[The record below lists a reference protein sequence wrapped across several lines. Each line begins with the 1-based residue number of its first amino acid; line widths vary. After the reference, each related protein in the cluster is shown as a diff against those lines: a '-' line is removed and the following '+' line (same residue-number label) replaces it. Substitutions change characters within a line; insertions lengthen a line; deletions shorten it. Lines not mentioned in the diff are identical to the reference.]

1 MQCYLCCLQ
10 TWVEGQPAQ
19 GSLGKPS
26 KPTNAAALQL
36 LQQSASDHMA
46 HYPTDSPQIA
56 AEGLTCSNHCSTG
69 TGPDTD
75 DAGDDAYGQEPDEQS
90 GSETI
95 QESAMPAIVL
105 KHKTGEEKQLF
116 PSQVATGPSLGGL
129 RTGHRRRP
137 IMHGSSLSK
146 RKCSRKQSAKPEPQD
161 VLLLTEKQ
169 HQQLQQQAASQPD
182 VSTASSAASEQQLQA
197 SGGSSIAECIAQAAL
212 VLPETVKQLMS
223 ESDKFVDAQH
233 NSPGIESI
241 LDDLQHGALAAKGV
255 QHAEAQQLQ
264 SGSAQHAARHAAHL
278 TQQSGCSQQQHEQN
292 QQACLTQQPAEPL
305 QQSSTRQPHVQR
317 QDSNQQA
324 GSTHQQVG
332 WSLQLDQS
340 RQRCSELTLLEVA
353 EQQQQ
358 QGCNP
363 EHAVSF
369 EQQSKHSVQS
379 MEDLQDTADL
389 RQLWQRLSE
398 GLADPQTAHKLA
410 QLTVTLLARM

>member
-1 MQCYLCCLQ
+1 
-10 TWVEGQPAQ
+10 
-19 GSLGKPS
+19 
-26 KPTNAAALQL
+26 
-36 LQQSASDHMA
+36 MA
-46 HYPTDSPQIA
+46 HYPKDAPQIA
-56 AEGLTCSNHCSTG
+56 AEGLTCSNHRSTG
-69 TGPDTD
+69 TGPDTE
-75 DAGDDAYGQEPDEQS
+75 DAGDDAYEQEPDEQS

-95 QESAMPAIVL
+95 QESAMPAILV
-105 KHKTGEEKQLF
+105 KHKTG
-116 PSQVATGPSLGGL
+116 QVARGPSLGGL

-146 RKCSRKQSAKPEPQD
+146 RKCSRKQSAKQEPQD

-169 HQQLQQQAASQPD
+169 HQQLQQQTDSQPD
-182 VSTASSAASEQQLQA
+182 VSTASSAASKQQLQA
-197 SGGSSIAECIAQAAL
+197 SGGSSIVECIAQAAPA
-212 VLPETVKQLMS
+212 LPDIVKQLTS

-233 NSPGIESI
+233 NSPGIESM
-241 LDDLQHGALAAKGV
+241 LDDLQDGAPAAKGV

-264 SGSAQHAARHAAHL
+264 SGSAQHAAQHAAHL
-278 TQQSGCSQQQHEQN
+278 TQQSGCIQQQHEQS

-305 QQSSTRQPHVQR
+305 QQSSTLQFRVQC
-317 QDSNQQA
+317 QDRGQQA

-340 RQRCSELTLLEVA
+340 SQQCSELTLLAAA

-358 QGCNP
+358 QQGCTP
-363 EHAVSF
+363 QQAVSL
-369 EQQSKHSVQS
+369 EQQGKHSVQS

-398 GLADPQTAHKLA
+398 GLADPHTAHKLA